1 MIFFILVL
9 DLPAALSV
17 LGPVSNCVWGSS
29 SIIRHRHTERKIIEK
44 SGEECNLRIFQSN
57 SGLEKAIWKQSNVVL
72 CYHVLSSFYRSYFTG
87 SSLTYYV
94 VAAALM
100 DLHLCSFR
108 QNYMYTQSLAHAFF
122 RPGKNPNELNSQHF

>member
-1 MIFFILVL
+1 MVIIFTFQVFWGKVFR
-9 DLPAALSV
+9 PSG
-17 LGPVSNCVWGSS
+17 GPVTVSNCVLGSS

-72 CYHVLSSFYRSYFTG
+72 CYHVLSSFYRSYFTR

-108 QNYMYTQSLAHAFF
+108 QNYFLSSFNFKIEICTIFA
-122 RPGKNPNELNSQHF
+122 